1 MLIACWA
8 PLSTC
13 TADQEARCLPLI
25 ASTLDDHDH
34 SEASLAGFLGL
45 VRTGT
50 LGQAPQPGNDADA
63 ARRVLQWQR
72 ARGEGGAAA
81 DDVEFTRFEALAR
94 ELLKVSKAELDQP
107 PHPRLR
113 LSPAASPAGSGA
125 ASARPTSG

>member
-1 MLIACWA
+1 MSDIPGSPDDLRAVLGAYWS

-13 TADQEARCLPLI
+13 TAGQELLCLPLI

-63 ARRVLQWQR
+63 ARRILEWQR
-72 ARGEGGAAA
+72 GRGDGEPAAA
-81 DDVEFTRFEALAR
+81 DVEFARFEALAQ
-94 ELLKVSKAELDQP
+94 ELLKVSKAELD
-107 PHPRLR
+107 RR
-113 LSPAASPAGSGA
+113 RSAG
-125 ASARPTSG
+125 

>member
-1 MLIACWA
+1 MSDIPGSPDDLRALLFACWT
-8 PLSTC
+8 PLSAC

-63 ARRVLQWQR
+63 ARRILEWHR
-72 ARGEGGAAA
+72 SRGDGEPAAA
-81 DDVEFTRFEALAR
+81 DVEFARFEALMQ
-94 ELLKVSKAELDQP
+94 ELLKVSKAELD
-107 PHPRLR
+107 RR
-113 LSPAASPAGSGA
+113 RTAG
-125 ASARPTSG
+125 

>member
-1 MLIACWA
+1 MSDIPDSPADLRTVLIACWA

-50 LGQAPQPGNDADA
+50 LGQAPQPGNDADT

-72 ARGEGGAAA
+72 ARGDGGAVA

-94 ELLKVSKAELDQP
+94 ELLKVSKAELDQRRTP
-107 PHPRLR
+107 
-113 LSPAASPAGSGA
+113 G
-125 ASARPTSG
+125 

>member
-1 MLIACWA
+1 MSDIPDSPADLRTVLLACWA
-8 PLSTC
+8 PLSAC

-25 ASTLDDHDH
+25 ASTLEDHDH
-34 SEASLAGFLGL
+34 SEAWLAGFLGL

-72 ARGEGGAAA
+72 GRGDAATA

-94 ELLKVSKAELDQP
+94 ELLKVSKAELDS
-107 PHPRLR
+107 RR
-113 LSPAASPAGSGA
+113 TAG
-125 ASARPTSG
+125 

>member
-1 MLIACWA
+1 MSDIPDSPDDLRALLRASWT

-63 ARRVLQWQR
+63 ARRVLQRQR
-72 ARGEGGAAA
+72 GRGKGAAA
-81 DDVEFTRFEALAR
+81 DDIEFTRFEALAR
-94 ELLKVSKAELDQP
+94 ELLKVSKAELDRRRTP
-107 PHPRLR
+107 
-113 LSPAASPAGSGA
+113 G
-125 ASARPTSG
+125 

>member
-1 MLIACWA
+1 MSDIPGSPDGLRELLLACWS
-8 PLSTC
+8 PLQAG

-63 ARRVLQWQR
+63 ARRVLQWRR
-72 ARGEGGAAA
+72 ARGDAGAAA
-81 DDVEFTRFEALAR
+81 DDAEFARFEALAR
-94 ELLKVSKAELDQP
+94 ELLKVSKAELD
-107 PHPRLR
+107 RR
-113 LSPAASPAGSGA
+113 RTRG
-125 ASARPTSG
+125 

>member
-1 MLIACWA
+1 VSDIPDSPADLRTVLIACWA

-13 TADQEARCLPLI
+13 TADQEAGCLLLI

-50 LGQAPQPGNDADA
+50 LGQAPQPGNDADS

-72 ARGEGGAAA
+72 ARGDGGAVA
-81 DDVEFTRFEALAR
+81 DVEFTRFEALAR
-94 ELLKVSKAELDQP
+94 ELLKVSKAELEQRRTP
-107 PHPRLR
+107 
-113 LSPAASPAGSGA
+113 G
-125 ASARPTSG
+125 

>member
-1 MLIACWA
+1 VTDIPGSPDDLRALLLASWT

-50 LGQAPQPGNDADA
+50 LGQAPQPGNDADT
-63 ARRVLQWQR
+63 ARRVLQWL
-72 ARGEGGAAA
+72 RGQGGGAVA
-81 DDVEFTRFEALAR
+81 DDIEFTRFEALTQ
-94 ELLKVSKAELDQP
+94 ELLKVSKADLD
-107 PHPRLR
+107 RR
-113 LSPAASPAGSGA
+113 S
-125 ASARPTSG
+125 TSD

>member
-1 MLIACWA
+1 MSDIPDSPADLRALLIACWA
-8 PLSTC
+8 PLSAC
-13 TADQEARCLPLI
+13 TGDQETRCLPLI

-72 ARGEGGAAA
+72 ARGDGVAVA
-81 DDVEFTRFEALAR
+81 DDVEFARFEALAR
-94 ELLKVSKAELDQP
+94 ELLKASKAELDQRRTP
-107 PHPRLR
+107 
-113 LSPAASPAGSGA
+113 G
-125 ASARPTSG
+125 

>member
-1 MLIACWA
+1 MIDIPGSPDDLRAVLIACWS
-8 PLSTC
+8 PLAAC

-63 ARRVLQWQR
+63 ARRVLDWQR
-72 ARGEGGAAA
+72 SRGDGGTAV
-81 DDVEFTRFEALAR
+81 DDVEYARFEALTQ
-94 ELLKVSKAELDQP
+94 ELLRVSKEELD
-107 PHPRLR
+107 RR
-113 LSPAASPAGSGA
+113 RSTG
-125 ASARPTSG
+125 

>member
-63 ARRVLQWQR
+63 ARRILAWQR
-72 ARGEGGAAA
+72 GPGGDEAAA
-81 DDVEFTRFEALAR
+81 DDVEFARFEALTQ
-94 ELLKVSKAELDQP
+94 ELLKVTKAELDQRRTP
-107 PHPRLR
+107 
-113 LSPAASPAGSGA
+113 S
-125 ASARPTSG
+125 

>member
-1 MLIACWA
+1 VSDIPGSPDDLRALLIACWT

-25 ASTLDDHDH
+25 ASTLDDHAH

-63 ARRVLQWQR
+63 ARRVLRGRR
-72 ARGEGGAAA
+72 ARGEDGTAA
-81 DDVEFTRFEALAR
+81 DDLEFARFEALAR
-94 ELLKVSKAELDQP
+94 ELLKVSKAELDRRRTP
-107 PHPRLR
+107 
-113 LSPAASPAGSGA
+113 G
-125 ASARPTSG
+125 

>member
-1 MLIACWA
+1 VSDIPDSPDNLRALLIACWT

-50 LGQAPQPGNDADA
+50 LGQAPAPGNDADA
-63 ARRVLQWQR
+63 ARRVLQWRR
-72 ARGEGGAAA
+72 ASGDAGATA
-81 DDVEFTRFEALAR
+81 DDAEFTRFEALAR
-94 ELLKVSKAELDQP
+94 ELLKVSKAELD
-107 PHPRLR
+107 RR
-113 LSPAASPAGSGA
+113 RSPG
-125 ASARPTSG
+125 